1 MSKQRKKKKIAAVSD
16 GRKKSNI
23 VPNYHRI
30 TYSSSDDS
38 IDVLNN
44 DNDPDSR
51 HSSEDKDMESDTNDN
66 LNMDVTEVGGNSNEG
81 EEISDQNNE
90 FEETNSNLTFQEK
103 CLEKLSDKK
112 FQKDLIYN
120 LDKSGDLYDFMQLL
134 ELLSNGQLPTDNIVL
149 QLLLDRVRFQT
160 CSNTVGMRYRDVT
173 KNFWS
178 IVYRLCK
185 GAGLNFFSGEK
196 NWGQVVLKTSEKS
209 KYAPEKSHINF
220 AVPDEKRL
228 RDMKKV
234 IPKIVPPGKI
244 YKTIEMLKDKKDLIL
259 MADGK
264 LVTKGLRDNFCGDI
278 DLFGHEDNPNIED
291 LRKYLSKQLNYI
303 CTTVENFEGSTS
315 EDQFTVTFGL
325 SDMLCAMI
333 RKVRNFCEMERK
345 KLQKFLTG
353 NYPTKP
359 DKAISSCKTN
369 IYTSNNWIKKALE
382 INNKLLKF
390 MATLQNNLHLYSDS
404 EEICLNRCINVKLLH
419 SADYV
424 QSNLDKEEYPHLI
437 KKYSEDWNDFLRQS
451 VITDTTI
458 GDALGI
464 NGNKALKS
472 HHNKFILENFT
483 REMFQKNYAPDY
495 EKDVIATLCSVFM
508 AALMPS
514 CAIFYEEGSS
524 FIRGKHQP
532 KLINCS
538 PCGVIR

>member
-1 MSKQRKKKKIAAVSD
+1 M
-16 GRKKSNI
+16 
-23 VPNYHRI
+23 
-30 TYSSSDDS
+30 
-38 IDVLNN
+38 
-44 DNDPDSR
+44 
-51 HSSEDKDMESDTNDN
+51 
-66 LNMDVTEVGGNSNEG
+66 
-81 EEISDQNNE
+81 
-90 FEETNSNLTFQEK
+90 EETNLNLTFQEK

-185 GAGLNFFSGEK
+185 GAGLKFFSGEK

-264 LVTKGLRDNFCGDI
+264 LVTKGLRENFCGDI
-278 DLFGHEDNPNIED
+278 DLFGHEENPNIED
-291 LRKYLSKQLNYI
+291 LRNYLSKQLNYI
-303 CTTVENFEGSTS
+303 CTTVDNFEGSTS

-437 KKYSEDWNDFLRQS
+437 KKYSDDWNDFLRQS

-472 HHNKFILENFT
+472 HHNNFILENFT
-483 REMFQKNYAPDY
+483 REMFQNNYAPDY

>member
-16 GRKKSNI
+16 GWKKSNI

-44 DNDPDSR
+44 DNHAESR

-81 EEISDQNNE
+81 EEISDQNNDM
-90 FEETNSNLTFQEK
+90 EETNLNLTFQEK

-112 FQKDLIYN
+112 FQQDLIYN

-185 GAGLNFFSGEK
+185 GAGLKIFSGEK

-244 YKTIEMLKDKKDLIL
+244 YKNIEMLKDKKDLIL

-264 LVTKGLRDNFCGDI
+264 LVTKGLRENFCGDI

-291 LRKYLSKQLNYI
+291 LRNYLSKQLNYI
-303 CTTVENFEGSTS
+303 CTTVDNFEGSTS

-333 RKVRNFCEMERK
+333 RKVRNFCGNGK
-345 KLQKFLTG
+345 KKITE
-353 NYPTKP
+353 
-359 DKAISSCKTN
+359 IS
-369 IYTSNNWIKKALE
+369 
-382 INNKLLKF
+382 
-390 MATLQNNLHLYSDS
+390 
-404 EEICLNRCINVKLLH
+404 
-419 SADYV
+419 
-424 QSNLDKEEYPHLI
+424 
-437 KKYSEDWNDFLRQS
+437 DW
-451 VITDTTI
+451 
-458 GDALGI
+458 
-464 NGNKALKS
+464 
-472 HHNKFILENFT
+472 
-483 REMFQKNYAPDY
+483 
-495 EKDVIATLCSVFM
+495 
-508 AALMPS
+508 
-514 CAIFYEEGSS
+514 
-524 FIRGKHQP
+524 
-532 KLINCS
+532 
-538 PCGVIR
+538 